1 MKRNPSPAFVFAA
14 ALAMPCAAWAA
25 PDYYRASPASGKY
38 ATALALNDVGRY
50 GINSTAPDVPY
61 YLASIGGGGMSESLG
76 SLGGDVMR
84 IWALNNAGEAVGDSS
99 TPTGE
104 FHAFLYSAGRMHDL
118 RARYGFANPVAI
130 NDRGEIAGRT
140 LDNRAA
146 VLRNGFI
153 DDFGPPQSGAG
164 DINEKGQVLFDHA
177 PEGVAYRA
185 AVYSGGRLHDLPRF
199 AGNYVSGRAIN
210 DAGWVTGHLTTAI
223 GRYHAY
229 VYDGGTVTDLTPW
242 SVTSFGF
249 DINNLGQVVGTV
261 DGRAFLY
268 EDRILIDLNTLIDP
282 RADLLL
288 TEALAINDRGQI
300 LARACDRA
308 GVFCYD
314 TMLLDPV
321 PAVPEPAH
329 WATLAAGLAVLGAAR
344 RSRVRA
350 GR

>member
-1 MKRNPSPAFVFAA
+1 M
-14 ALAMPCAAWAA
+14 
-25 PDYYRASPASGKY
+25 
-38 ATALALNDVGRY
+38 
-50 GINSTAPDVPY
+50 
-61 YLASIGGGGMSESLG
+61 
-76 SLGGDVMR
+76 
-84 IWALNNAGEAVGDSS
+84 
-99 TPTGE
+99 
-104 FHAFLYSAGRMHDL
+104 
-118 RARYGFANPVAI
+118 
-130 NDRGEIAGRT
+130 
-140 LDNRAA
+140 
-146 VLRNGFI
+146 
-153 DDFGPPQSGAG
+153 
-164 DINEKGQVLFDHA
+164 LFDHA

-185 AVYSGGRLHDLPRF
+185 AAYSGGGLHDLPRF

-242 SVTSFGF
+242 SVTSFGV

-268 EDRILIDLNTLIDP
+268 EDRTLIDLNTLIDP
-282 RADLLL
+282 QADLLL
-288 TEALAINDRGQI
+288 TEALAIN
-300 LARACDRA
+300 DRA

-329 WATLAAGLAVLGAAR
+329 WTTLAAGLAVLGAAR

>member
-1 MKRNPSPAFVFAA
+1 M
-14 ALAMPCAAWAA
+14 
-25 PDYYRASPASGKY
+25 
-38 ATALALNDVGRY
+38 
-50 GINSTAPDVPY
+50 
-61 YLASIGGGGMSESLG
+61 
-76 SLGGDVMR
+76 
-84 IWALNNAGEAVGDSS
+84 
-99 TPTGE
+99 
-104 FHAFLYSAGRMHDL
+104 
-118 RARYGFANPVAI
+118 
-130 NDRGEIAGRT
+130 
-140 LDNRAA
+140 
-146 VLRNGFI
+146 RNGFV
-153 DDFGPPQSGAG
+153 DDFAPPQSGAG

-185 AVYSGGRLHDLPRF
+185 AVYSGGGLHDLPRF
-199 AGNYVSGRAIN
+199 AGNYVSGRAID

-242 SVTSFGF
+242 SVTSFGV

-261 DGRAFLY
+261 DGRALLY
-268 EDRILIDLNTLIDP
+268 EDRTLIDLNTLIDP
-282 RADLLL
+282 QADLLL

-300 LARACDRA
+300 LARSCDRA

-329 WATLAAGLAVLGAAR
+329 WTTLAAGLAVLGAAR
-344 RSRVRA
+344 WSRVRA